1 MLFSKLTTSAFVLFM
16 CTNLNAQGCADLVL
30 DAGVDTSICGGQNYA
45 LGGTPSA
52 QWVGSGNPTLNY
64 NWYNSANTLLASVS
78 NPVVAISQADTY
90 MLVVDDGAGCSDTAY
105 VTISDLPSP
114 IADSLGMTGNT
125 FGNYQTLLYNGELV
139 YRVCFSNSNF
149 IGNGDFTFTD
159 PNLLNYPIGTT
170 MTCDWGDGNLDTY
183 TYSGAP
189 INMIHI
195 YPPGDYDFTYS
206 VTYPSGCSSQVDFN
220 VFVGISPPALSVS
233 GSGNA
238 FCLPQFYQ
246 INIGAPYD
254 PTGTVYNIQINDGTD
269 TSFVGLPSNPFTFQH
284 LFATTSCGVNTLI
297 NNSTYQDSYSIQV
310 TSSNGCNLQGTFA
323 AIGPIQVG
331 ESTDADFVQSS
342 GEVCVGGE
350 VIFNNTSETGSNVYQ
365 AGGCD
370 TSTALYWEV
379 TPSSGF
385 TVSNG
390 VLGANN
396 GFDYFQAWSS
406 GTDQLNLQFDSTGV
420 YDITLY
426 IGNEC
431 GIDSLTQQVC
441 VLPQPTAN
449 FDLSNDSFCTSELV
463 STTNNSAGLA
473 CGFQFESD
481 WQVTY
486 ENPLN
491 CSPNSGVNFVNSTDT
506 TSFEP
511 VLDFIGPGNYEI
523 TLTTAYPGSIPGCLS
538 DQMVD
543 SVFVQSP
550 PEIQLVPLGDSICE
564 GEDVQFTGSVVDCY
578 DSSTIYT
585 WYFEVEPGI
594 LIFNSST
601 LTPNVTYNSSGTFT
615 YSLEATNICGNNVIM
630 DSIVVNPDVF
640 VDAGTNQAAC
650 LNTILDL
657 NGVISG
663 GTTSGVWS
671 ANVSGGFFDDPNAL
685 ITTYTPPINF
695 SGQITITL
703 TSIDPVGPC
712 LSNSDSFIYTISD
725 EAVVDAMPD
734 ATVCEGDLVT
744 LNASLQGAAST
755 ATWSDNGAGGQIINE
770 NQSSGF
776 AQYILPSGV
785 NQVVL
790 FVETDVP
797 SPLCPS
803 DIDSV
808 VITIL
813 DLPTISPLSDQTVC
827 DGSTTQAVVFN
838 GTGTQYSWTNSDPS
852 IGLASSGF
860 GDIAPFTAQNG
871 GQSAVNALITVTP
884 QYISGGVTCSGSSE
898 DFTITVN
905 PLPTID
911 TISDQTFCEG
921 DQTLSIDFTSP
932 LGTTFTWTNDNTQT
946 GLGASGS
953 GSIPSFTTTNG
964 TTQPVI
970 SLITVTPTLNGCIG
984 PDMTFTLTVN
994 PVPVVDALPSI
1005 DTCSG
1010 TLLSISFTGTAT
1022 QYNWTNDNTTIGLGA
1037 SGTGT
1042 IDFTTINVG
1051 TSSELATVA
1060 VTPGYLLNNLLCPGS
1075 IETFTITVQPV
1086 PHVLPLQDQTICNG
1100 DQTQLVSFGSDVLG
1114 TSYTWT
1120 NDNSQIGLSSTGS
1133 QDIPSFTGTNSGNT
1147 SIVGT
1152 VTVSP
1157 FANGCPG
1164 PDSTLQ
1170 FTIDPTPVIT
1180 TSQLSDTL
1188 CSTDSSTPV
1197 AWTSN
1202 VIGTSYTW
1210 TGVVTSGAVSGVV
1223 LNGTGDLPSMQLT
1236 NTGSVPAVIAYT
1248 VTPEANGCS
1257 GGSITYTIVVN
1268 PIPSLSPIAA
1278 EVICGGTSFTAP
1290 VFTSTVSGTSY
1301 TWTLDQPGNVPA
1313 TLTGY
1318 QLSGS
1323 GALPSQTI
1331 NNSGNSPYTLDY
1343 IVTPTADGCIGLS
1356 EVFSL
1361 TINPAPVVSF
1371 SLPSQ
1376 VICSGD
1382 VSSQVVLSS
1391 FTPNVTFDWIASSV
1405 PAGVSGVSPLQDT
1418 SNIPSMTL
1426 TNSGV
1431 SPEVVT
1437 FIATATTS
1445 GGAACPGSPTNYT
1458 ITINPV
1464 PSVSTVTDQTVCDG
1478 STTQAVVFNGTG
1490 TQYSWTNSDPSIG
1503 LASSGF
1509 GDIAPFTA
1517 QNGGQ
1522 SAVNALI
1529 TVTPEYTSGGVTC
1542 SGSPFTFSF
1551 TVDPTPFVNPVV
1563 DQELCIGDLSQPI
1576 TFTGTASNYNWT
1588 NTNTASGAAGSG
1600 VGIVNSFVAQNNTNQ
1615 VLTSSFEVIPEAN
1628 GCIGSSIFFVI
1639 DVNPETSVSP
1649 IGSMEFCSGDQTSIV
1664 SFSGGGLSYSWTND
1678 TPSIG
1683 LPASGV
1689 GPIASFTATN
1699 GTNVP
1704 LQATIT
1710 VTPLFVGGLTSC
1722 PGSSTQFTITVNPIP
1737 TVLPVAD
1744 QVICNGSSSQAVQFS
1759 GTNASAFQWTASS
1772 TSIGIP
1778 ASGTGTIQSF
1788 TTVNS
1793 GSNSEIS
1800 NVVVTPELA
1809 SNGLVCFGSPESFD
1823 FIINPSPSV
1832 TAISDILVCE
1842 GETVPSTLIAGNA
1855 TSFDWTSAP
1864 SNTGVQT
1871 SGSGNIPS
1879 FVATNSTNQP
1889 ISDVMTITPNFSGS
1903 GLSCPGVPLSFT
1915 VTVNP
1920 LPEVDPLSDQVLCS
1934 GSSTSP
1940 VLFNG
1945 TATNYAWTNSA
1956 PSIGLLSSGNGDI
1969 SSFTA
1974 GNLGQSEVVSIFEV
1988 TPEYTAGGLTCIGNQ
2003 ELFTITVNPTPII
2016 DPLSDLASCSGDDIG
2031 PIIFTGIS
2039 TSFNWTNTNTGI
2051 GIQSSGTGNIGI
2063 VNYSN
2068 TGAVTENTT
2077 ITVTPEYTFAGL
2089 TCIGSSESFSIGVL
2103 PNPTINSIPDYT
2115 YCNNESTVPVNF
2127 SGLATEFT
2135 WTNTNP
2141 QIGLASNGVGD
2152 ISSFTVINGGGAV
2165 ETASVSITP
2174 GYTDIGITCQGT
2186 PQLFNIT
2193 VNPAP
2198 TINSVPDLIVC
2209 NGDQVSAIN
2218 FSGTATNF
2226 SWSNSE
2232 PSIGLLNSG
2241 NGNISSFSAINTGIT
2256 PVTATI
2262 TVESSFGSN
2271 GVQCTG
2277 ITESFTI
2284 TVNPTPTVD
2293 PIADQV
2299 VCDGASTNTVTLTGS
2314 GTSYTW
2320 TNTLPSIGISSNGT
2334 GDIPAFSALNTSS
2347 LPVTANFTVVPV
2359 ALQCSG
2365 TAELFSL
2372 TVNPT
2377 PTVDPI
2383 ASIEGCIGV
2392 VQPVIQPTGNFSSIS
2407 WTNSNATIGIPSFG
2421 TAQIPSFTL
2430 SNPSNATVNQSVV
2443 IFTPINTNAGVQ
2455 CLGLQT
2461 QFDISVNPSPEADP
2475 IADIELCNGES
2486 SSIVSLTGS
2495 GSFYEWTNSNPS
2507 IGLAGAGNGDVP
2519 VFNATNTQN
2528 SDTTALISVTPI
2540 YQSSSGQLC
2549 SGTGTDF
2556 NFIVH
2561 PSPLIDT
2568 VGIATVCSGD
2578 DLNVNLSASVPSL
2591 ISWSAIDNPDVLG
2604 ESTFLQTLPT
2614 INNTLTNNVATIES
2628 VTYEVSAN
2636 SLPYGCVGPTYS
2648 FDALVIPEVFITSSP
2663 TIEICS
2669 GVSASVFL
2677 TTNIPSDFIW
2687 FATDN
2692 PNVIG
2697 ESQVFGTGNIINDV
2711 LINTSLTP
2719 QIVVYSVIPTSQ
2731 QGACQGLAQTVSVLV
2746 NPPIELISPLS
2757 SEICSG
2763 DVVDMNLVANA
2774 NVNFSWFAQSSLEVN
2789 GESLTIQNGSV
2800 IDDQLE
2806 NTTLVPQS
2814 VFYTVVATT
2823 QANGCSSPSTQVEVV
2838 VNPVPVVDPLNVV
2851 LCSGETVNAGLTAS
2865 STSSFEWY
2873 ADPNNNVTGE
2883 TQIPQNTS
2891 LINDQLI
2898 NSGVVAETVLY
2909 SIQATSDK
2917 GCVGPILV
2925 QPVLVNPL
2933 PEVDFIISNQIL
2945 CEIDSIYFVNNSNPA
2960 YSFLWDFGDGDMSS
2974 VFEPSH
2980 IYGATGNYTVT
2991 LTAVDPQTNCINIDE
3006 SNVLIQDSP
3015 PVDFVVNQTEG
3026 CIPANFVFTDLNN
3039 LPDVDVVWD
3048 FGDGQL
3054 SNQPGSIDHT
3064 YADTGCFTV
3073 TLTATNAIGC
3083 VSTFSNTD
3091 MVCVYENPIAFFTAE
3106 ETIVPADD
3114 PFVYFINNSQY
3125 ADTYVWD
3132 FGDGATSFSEN
3143 PVHLYPEGAANY
3155 EVLLTASNASG
3166 CFDQFV
3172 LTIVLWEEELIYV
3185 PNSFTPNGDGSNDIF
3200 KPIIT
3205 AGFDKESYQLL
3216 IFNRWGEMV
3225 FESYDPNVGWDGT
3238 FGTSQSFESQDGTY
3252 TWRITLRGLQDEDA
3266 TLFLGHVNLLK

>member
-1 MLFSKLTTSAFVLFM
+1 M
-16 CTNLNAQGCADLVL
+16 
-30 DAGVDTSICGGQNYA
+30 
-45 LGGTPSA
+45 
-52 QWVGSGNPTLNY
+52 
-64 NWYNSANTLLASVS
+64 
-78 NPVVAISQADTY
+78 
-90 MLVVDDGAGCSDTAY
+90 
-105 VTISDLPSP
+105 
-114 IADSLGMTGNT
+114 
-125 FGNYQTLLYNGELV
+125 
-139 YRVCFSNSNF
+139 
-149 IGNGDFTFTD
+149 
-159 PNLLNYPIGTT
+159 
-170 MTCDWGDGNLDTY
+170 
-183 TYSGAP
+183 
-189 INMIHI
+189 
-195 YPPGDYDFTYS
+195 
-206 VTYPSGCSSQVDFN
+206 
-220 VFVGISPPALSVS
+220 
-233 GSGNA
+233 
-238 FCLPQFYQ
+238 
-246 INIGAPYD
+246 
-254 PTGTVYNIQINDGTD
+254 
-269 TSFVGLPSNPFTFQH
+269 
-284 LFATTSCGVNTLI
+284 
-297 NNSTYQDSYSIQV
+297 
-310 TSSNGCNLQGTFA
+310 
-323 AIGPIQVG
+323 
-331 ESTDADFVQSS
+331 
-342 GEVCVGGE
+342 
-350 VIFNNTSETGSNVYQ
+350 
-365 AGGCD
+365 
-370 TSTALYWEV
+370 
-379 TPSSGF
+379 
-385 TVSNG
+385 
-390 VLGANN
+390 
-396 GFDYFQAWSS
+396 
-406 GTDQLNLQFDSTGV
+406 
-420 YDITLY
+420 
-426 IGNEC
+426 
-431 GIDSLTQQVC
+431 
-441 VLPQPTAN
+441 
-449 FDLSNDSFCTSELV
+449 
-463 STTNNSAGLA
+463 
-473 CGFQFESD
+473 
-481 WQVTY
+481 
-486 ENPLN
+486 
-491 CSPNSGVNFVNSTDT
+491 
-506 TSFEP
+506 
-511 VLDFIGPGNYEI
+511 
-523 TLTTAYPGSIPGCLS
+523 
-538 DQMVD
+538 
-543 SVFVQSP
+543 
-550 PEIQLVPLGDSICE
+550 
-564 GEDVQFTGSVVDCY
+564 
-578 DSSTIYT
+578 
-585 WYFEVEPGI
+585 
-594 LIFNSST
+594 
-601 LTPNVTYNSSGTFT
+601 
-615 YSLEATNICGNNVIM
+615 
-630 DSIVVNPDVF
+630 
-640 VDAGTNQAAC
+640 
-650 LNTILDL
+650 
-657 NGVISG
+657 
-663 GTTSGVWS
+663 
-671 ANVSGGFFDDPNAL
+671 
-685 ITTYTPPINF
+685 
-695 SGQITITL
+695 
-703 TSIDPVGPC
+703 
-712 LSNSDSFIYTISD
+712 
-725 EAVVDAMPD
+725 
-734 ATVCEGDLVT
+734 
-744 LNASLQGAAST
+744 
-755 ATWSDNGAGGQIINE
+755 
-770 NQSSGF
+770 
-776 AQYILPSGV
+776 
-785 NQVVL
+785 
-790 FVETDVP
+790 
-797 SPLCPS
+797 
-803 DIDSV
+803 
-808 VITIL
+808 
-813 DLPTISPLSDQTVC
+813 
-827 DGSTTQAVVFN
+827 
-838 GTGTQYSWTNSDPS
+838 
-852 IGLASSGF
+852 
-860 GDIAPFTAQNG
+860 
-871 GQSAVNALITVTP
+871 
-884 QYISGGVTCSGSSE
+884 
-898 DFTITVN
+898 
-905 PLPTID
+905 
-911 TISDQTFCEG
+911 
-921 DQTLSIDFTSP
+921 
-932 LGTTFTWTNDNTQT
+932 
-946 GLGASGS
+946 
-953 GSIPSFTTTNG
+953 
-964 TTQPVI
+964 
-970 SLITVTPTLNGCIG
+970 
-984 PDMTFTLTVN
+984 
-994 PVPVVDALPSI
+994 
-1005 DTCSG
+1005 
-1010 TLLSISFTGTAT
+1010 
-1022 QYNWTNDNTTIGLGA
+1022 
-1037 SGTGT
+1037 
-1042 IDFTTINVG
+1042 
-1051 TSSELATVA
+1051 
-1060 VTPGYLLNNLLCPGS
+1060 
-1075 IETFTITVQPV
+1075 
-1086 PHVLPLQDQTICNG
+1086 
-1100 DQTQLVSFGSDVLG
+1100 
-1114 TSYTWT
+1114 
-1120 NDNSQIGLSSTGS
+1120 
-1133 QDIPSFTGTNSGNT
+1133 
-1147 SIVGT
+1147 
-1152 VTVSP
+1152 
-1157 FANGCPG
+1157 
-1164 PDSTLQ
+1164 
-1170 FTIDPTPVIT
+1170 
-1180 TSQLSDTL
+1180 
-1188 CSTDSSTPV
+1188 
-1197 AWTSN
+1197 
-1202 VIGTSYTW
+1202 
-1210 TGVVTSGAVSGVV
+1210 
-1223 LNGTGDLPSMQLT
+1223 
-1236 NTGSVPAVIAYT
+1236 
-1248 VTPEANGCS
+1248 
-1257 GGSITYTIVVN
+1257 
-1268 PIPSLSPIAA
+1268 
-1278 EVICGGTSFTAP
+1278 
-1290 VFTSTVSGTSY
+1290 
-1301 TWTLDQPGNVPA
+1301 
-1313 TLTGY
+1313 
-1318 QLSGS
+1318 
-1323 GALPSQTI
+1323 
-1331 NNSGNSPYTLDY
+1331 
-1343 IVTPTADGCIGLS
+1343 
-1356 EVFSL
+1356 
-1361 TINPAPVVSF
+1361 
-1371 SLPSQ
+1371 
-1376 VICSGD
+1376 
-1382 VSSQVVLSS
+1382 
-1391 FTPNVTFDWIASSV
+1391 
-1405 PAGVSGVSPLQDT
+1405 
-1418 SNIPSMTL
+1418 
-1426 TNSGV
+1426 
-1431 SPEVVT
+1431 
-1437 FIATATTS
+1437 
-1445 GGAACPGSPTNYT
+1445 
-1458 ITINPV
+1458 
-1464 PSVSTVTDQTVCDG
+1464 
-1478 STTQAVVFNGTG
+1478 
-1490 TQYSWTNSDPSIG
+1490 
-1503 LASSGF
+1503 
-1509 GDIAPFTA
+1509 
-1517 QNGGQ
+1517 
-1522 SAVNALI
+1522 
-1529 TVTPEYTSGGVTC
+1529 
-1542 SGSPFTFSF
+1542 
-1551 TVDPTPFVNPVV
+1551 
-1563 DQELCIGDLSQPI
+1563 
-1576 TFTGTASNYNWT
+1576 
-1588 NTNTASGAAGSG
+1588 
-1600 VGIVNSFVAQNNTNQ
+1600 
-1615 VLTSSFEVIPEAN
+1615 
-1628 GCIGSSIFFVI
+1628 
-1639 DVNPETSVSP
+1639 
-1649 IGSMEFCSGDQTSIV
+1649 
-1664 SFSGGGLSYSWTND
+1664 
-1678 TPSIG
+1678 
-1683 LPASGV
+1683 
-1689 GPIASFTATN
+1689 
-1699 GTNVP
+1699 
-1704 LQATIT
+1704 
-1710 VTPLFVGGLTSC
+1710 
-1722 PGSSTQFTITVNPIP
+1722 NPIP

-1788 TTVNS
+1788 TPVNS

-2051 GIQSSGTGNIGI
+2051 GIPSSGTGNIGI

-2377 PTVDPI
+2377 PSVDPI

-2898 NSGVVAETVLY
+2898 NSGVGAETVLY

-2960 YSFLWDFGDGDMSS
+2960 YSFLWDFGDGDSSS

>member
-1 MLFSKLTTSAFVLFM
+1 M
-16 CTNLNAQGCADLVL
+16 
-30 DAGVDTSICGGQNYA
+30 
-45 LGGTPSA
+45 
-52 QWVGSGNPTLNY
+52 
-64 NWYNSANTLLASVS
+64 
-78 NPVVAISQADTY
+78 
-90 MLVVDDGAGCSDTAY
+90 
-105 VTISDLPSP
+105 
-114 IADSLGMTGNT
+114 
-125 FGNYQTLLYNGELV
+125 
-139 YRVCFSNSNF
+139 
-149 IGNGDFTFTD
+149 
-159 PNLLNYPIGTT
+159 
-170 MTCDWGDGNLDTY
+170 
-183 TYSGAP
+183 
-189 INMIHI
+189 
-195 YPPGDYDFTYS
+195 
-206 VTYPSGCSSQVDFN
+206 
-220 VFVGISPPALSVS
+220 
-233 GSGNA
+233 
-238 FCLPQFYQ
+238 
-246 INIGAPYD
+246 
-254 PTGTVYNIQINDGTD
+254 
-269 TSFVGLPSNPFTFQH
+269 
-284 LFATTSCGVNTLI
+284 
-297 NNSTYQDSYSIQV
+297 
-310 TSSNGCNLQGTFA
+310 
-323 AIGPIQVG
+323 
-331 ESTDADFVQSS
+331 
-342 GEVCVGGE
+342 
-350 VIFNNTSETGSNVYQ
+350 
-365 AGGCD
+365 
-370 TSTALYWEV
+370 
-379 TPSSGF
+379 
-385 TVSNG
+385 
-390 VLGANN
+390 
-396 GFDYFQAWSS
+396 
-406 GTDQLNLQFDSTGV
+406 
-420 YDITLY
+420 
-426 IGNEC
+426 
-431 GIDSLTQQVC
+431 
-441 VLPQPTAN
+441 
-449 FDLSNDSFCTSELV
+449 
-463 STTNNSAGLA
+463 
-473 CGFQFESD
+473 
-481 WQVTY
+481 
-486 ENPLN
+486 
-491 CSPNSGVNFVNSTDT
+491 
-506 TSFEP
+506 
-511 VLDFIGPGNYEI
+511 
-523 TLTTAYPGSIPGCLS
+523 
-538 DQMVD
+538 
-543 SVFVQSP
+543 
-550 PEIQLVPLGDSICE
+550 
-564 GEDVQFTGSVVDCY
+564 
-578 DSSTIYT
+578 
-585 WYFEVEPGI
+585 
-594 LIFNSST
+594 
-601 LTPNVTYNSSGTFT
+601 
-615 YSLEATNICGNNVIM
+615 
-630 DSIVVNPDVF
+630 
-640 VDAGTNQAAC
+640 
-650 LNTILDL
+650 
-657 NGVISG
+657 
-663 GTTSGVWS
+663 
-671 ANVSGGFFDDPNAL
+671 
-685 ITTYTPPINF
+685 
-695 SGQITITL
+695 
-703 TSIDPVGPC
+703 
-712 LSNSDSFIYTISD
+712 
-725 EAVVDAMPD
+725 
-734 ATVCEGDLVT
+734 
-744 LNASLQGAAST
+744 
-755 ATWSDNGAGGQIINE
+755 
-770 NQSSGF
+770 
-776 AQYILPSGV
+776 
-785 NQVVL
+785 
-790 FVETDVP
+790 
-797 SPLCPS
+797 
-803 DIDSV
+803 
-808 VITIL
+808 
-813 DLPTISPLSDQTVC
+813 
-827 DGSTTQAVVFN
+827 
-838 GTGTQYSWTNSDPS
+838 
-852 IGLASSGF
+852 
-860 GDIAPFTAQNG
+860 
-871 GQSAVNALITVTP
+871 NALITVTP
-884 QYISGGVTCSGSSE
+884 EYTSGGVTCPGSTE

-921 DQTLSIDFTSP
+921 DQTLSIDFTSSP
-932 LGTTFTWTNDNTQT
+932 GTTFTWTNDNTQT

-953 GSIPSFTTTNG
+953 GSIPSFTTING

-984 PDMTFTLTVN
+984 PDMIFTLTVN

-1022 QYNWTNDNTTIGLGA
+1022 QYNWTNDNTTIGLGT

-1042 IDFTTINVG
+1042 IDFTTLNTG
-1051 TSSELATVA
+1051 TSSELATVV
-1060 VTPGYLLNNLLCPGS
+1060 VTPGYLLNNLLCSGS
-1075 IETFTITVQPV
+1075 TETFTITVQPV

-1114 TSYTWT
+1114 TSYAWT
-1120 NDNSQIGLSSTGS
+1120 NDNPQIGLSTTGS

-1152 VTVSP
+1152 ITVSP
-1157 FANGCPG
+1157 FTNGCPG

-1210 TGVVTSGAVSGVV
+1210 TGSITSGSLTGAVLS
-1223 LNGTGDLPSMQLT
+1223 GTGDLQSMQLT
-1236 NTGSVPAVIAYT
+1236 NTDSVPAVIVYT
-1248 VTPEANGCS
+1248 VTPEANDCS

-1268 PIPSLSPIAA
+1268 PIPGLDSIAA

-1588 NTNTASGAAGSG
+1588 NTNTASGASGSG

-1649 IGSMEFCSGDQTSIV
+1649 IGNMEFCSGDQTSIV

-1842 GETVPSTLIAGNA
+1842 GETVPSTLITGNA

-1879 FVATNSTNQP
+1879 FVAINSTNQP

-2051 GIQSSGTGNIGI
+2051 GIPSSGTGNIGI

-2256 PVTATI
+2256 PITATI

-2383 ASIEGCIGV
+2383 ASIEGCTGV

-2455 CLGLQT
+2455 CFGLQT

-2960 YSFLWDFGDGDMSS
+2960 YSFLWDFGDGDSSS

-3143 PVHLYPEGAANY
+3143 PVHLYPQGAANY